1 MDDIHFMRQTAINI
15 NNNIQAQSTGNHIKY
30 CSLNILECSHKSSEY
45 YLCTFKVDATFPAYN
60 IFSPTVIDLD
70 VDGGPLEVI
79 MGTSA
84 GSLFV
89 FNQDGSV
96 RTGWPV
102 SQNTIHGQVSGF

>member
-1 MDDIHFMRQTAINI
+1 MLSHENIINI
-15 NNNIQAQSTGNHIKY
+15 YIYGI
-30 CSLNILECSHKSSEY
+30 C
-45 YLCTFKVDATFPAYN
+45 KVDATFPAYN

-70 VDGGPLEVI
+70 VKGGQLEVI

-102 SQNTIHGQVSGF
+102 SQNTIHGQVSGFAGQSCVNFISVLLL

>member
-1 MDDIHFMRQTAINI
+1 MNI
-15 NNNIQAQSTGNHIKY
+15 
-30 CSLNILECSHKSSEY
+30 
-45 YLCTFKVDATFPAYN
+45 TFKVDATFPAYN

-70 VDGGPLEVI
+70 VDGGQLEVI

-84 GSLFV
+84 GSLFI